1 MLVTLWHQR
10 VTMAKVKCVCPKIEK
25 EGKKKSILRD
35 AQKKDS

>member
-1 MLVTLWHQR
+1 
-10 VTMAKVKCVCPKIEK
+10 MAKAKCVCPKIEK